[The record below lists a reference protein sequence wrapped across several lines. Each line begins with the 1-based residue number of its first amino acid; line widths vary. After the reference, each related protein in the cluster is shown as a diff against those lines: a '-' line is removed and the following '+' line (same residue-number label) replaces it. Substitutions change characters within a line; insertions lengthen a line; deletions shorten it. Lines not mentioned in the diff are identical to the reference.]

1 MSSLPYSRLP
11 HLSVDTCGRK
21 AQVTSSILADYRFQA
36 LQESNQNLV
45 CKILENRDIFQ
56 EEIRDRVDSLWEM
69 TESSLIKIVAKIN
82 ERIPSIQETSAAVQ
96 RALLSS
102 LRFLSI
108 TQRYEEIAEAHRS
121 TFEWIF
127 RPNES
132 RVAIGSNFPEWLE
145 FGSGVYWLNGKAASG
160 KSTLMRYILDS
171 GRASHFLE
179 RWADGHELE
188 IVTFFF
194 WASGTLQQ
202 RSLLGIFRSMLYQ
215 YLQNHPDEIQKI
227 LPEAYDLASRDHAF
241 KEMQS
246 ITWTTPML
254 EKAFENMIVSTKQR
268 RLCLFIDGLDEYE
281 GDHAA
286 MARFLIKIGKYE
298 HVKICVSSRP
308 WLQIENVF
316 KSCPAL
322 RLQDLTEN
330 DIFIYVEDRLSANAQ
345 WSTLCEKQPDEMTK
359 VIKEIVRTANGV
371 FLWVKLILNSLIKG
385 LDLDDDFE
393 DLTKRLRC
401 LPQGLDELY
410 SHMLKTIDP
419 PFYFEEA
426 AMFFEILRTA
436 RQRYERAV
444 ADTHDVMSLVTLA
457 LADRK
462 NYSVLS
468 QLDSNVSDD
477 AFLTT
482 LCFKTESRLKS
493 RCMGLL
499 EVNGRDSKPI
509 QFHRVSYIHRTLR
522 DFLERPDIMAMIQ
535 GAIEDEKFSPNL
547 SLLRSCVFQLRLTLP
562 NFKTSPPLSIWR
574 TVRLSIGYASVIEEK
589 YSSELVLA
597 MDQLDSIMTNHQMQ
611 YDDSNYHW
619 STEKSLHRYDKG
631 SIGQQHDT
639 FLSFCIEKNVSK
651 YVRIVLQKD
660 PSLVLGSNGRPLLDY
675 AVTSLLDDPMN
686 RSKVDMCK
694 TLLDFGSPPNQA
706 YNAVSPWAKIISHL
720 ARLRHI
726 SDNSSLVM
734 QNSMWLDLIVAFIKR
749 NSDLSFHI
757 LGDMY
762 GEFLTAR
769 AVLQDLILQI
779 QEPGANMIR
788 SLLEEYSGDKCTTK
802 PSARTLAFNSGD
814 GLGIPR
820 DQNADM
826 RRGWL
831 DLEQAHLAA
840 KSSLLS
846 VQRYGTF
853 PETETINDSG
863 VLLTTMKTM
872 LCCVKPRRQ

>member
-1 MSSLPYSRLP
+1 
-11 HLSVDTCGRK
+11 
-21 AQVTSSILADYRFQA
+21 
-36 LQESNQNLV
+36 
-45 CKILENRDIFQ
+45 
-56 EEIRDRVDSLWEM
+56 
-69 TESSLIKIVAKIN
+69 
-82 ERIPSIQETSAAVQ
+82 
-96 RALLSS
+96 
-102 LRFLSI
+102 
-108 TQRYEEIAEAHRS
+108 
-121 TFEWIF
+121 
-127 RPNES
+127 
-132 RVAIGSNFPEWLE
+132 
-145 FGSGVYWLNGKAASG
+145 
-160 KSTLMRYILDS
+160 
-171 GRASHFLE
+171 
-179 RWADGHELE
+179 
-188 IVTFFF
+188 
-194 WASGTLQQ
+194 
-202 RSLLGIFRSMLYQ
+202 MLYQ
-215 YLQNHPDEIQKI
+215 YLQNHPDEIEKI

-241 KEMQS
+241 NEMQP
-246 ITWTTPML
+246 ITWTGPVL

-286 MARFLIKIGKYE
+286 MARFLVKIGKYE

-330 DIFIYVEDRLSANAQ
+330 DIFVYVEDRLSANAQ

-436 RQRYERAV
+436 RQRYEFTV
-444 ADTHDVMSLVTLA
+444 ADSQRDEWSSDVMSLLTLA

-462 NYSVLS
+462 NYNVLS
-468 QLDSNVSDD
+468 QPDSTVSDD

-499 EVNGRDSKPI
+499 EVNGGDSKAI

-535 GAIEDEKFSPNL
+535 GAIKDEKFSPNL

-574 TVRLSIGYASVIEEK
+574 TVQLSIGYASVTEEK

-597 MDQLDSIMTNHQMQ
+597 MDHLDLIMTNHQMQ

-619 STEKSLHRYDKG
+619 STEKSLHRYDKDAT
-631 SIGQQHDT
+631 GQQHDT
-639 FLSFCIEKNVSK
+639 FLSFCIEKNVLN
-651 YVRIVLQKD
+651 YVRLALQKD
-660 PSLVLGSNGRPLLDY
+660 PSLVHGNHGRPLLDY

-686 RSKVDMCK
+686 RSKVDTCK
-694 TLLDFGSPPNQA
+694 TLLEFGSPPNQV
-706 YNAVSPWAKIISHL
+706 YNAVSPWEKILLHL
-720 ARLRHI
+720 FGLRRI
-726 SDNSSLVM
+726 PDNSSLVM
-734 QNSMWLDLIVAFIKR
+734 HNSMWLDLIVAFIKR
-749 NSDLSFHI
+749 NSDLSNRV
-757 LGDMY
+757 LGDAY
-762 GEFLTAR
+762 VGYPTAR
-769 AVLQDLILQI
+769 SILQHAVLQI
-779 QEPGANMIR
+779 QEPAANMIR
-788 SLLEEYSGDKCTTK
+788 SLLEEHSGDKFITK
-802 PSARTLAFNSGD
+802 PSARILTFNSGD
-814 GLGIPR
+814 DVGIPR
-820 DQNADM
+820 DPNAEM

-831 DLEQAHLAA
+831 DVEQAHRAA

-846 VQRYGTF
+846 VQSYGTF
-853 PETETINDSG
+853 PETETIDDSG
-863 VLLTTMKTM
+863 VLLTAMKMM